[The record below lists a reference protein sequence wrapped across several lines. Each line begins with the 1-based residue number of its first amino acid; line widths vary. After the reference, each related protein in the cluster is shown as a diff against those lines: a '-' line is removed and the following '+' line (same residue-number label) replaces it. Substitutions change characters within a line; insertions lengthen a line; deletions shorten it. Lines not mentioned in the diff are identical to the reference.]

1 MPIAGSSMPIPL
13 GLLQQSATVTTRTAA
28 QETSGA
34 FELTASTTYTVRCCV
49 QPSSTSDSAI
59 YKRETGTTQ
68 ITIWLAPTTSTG
80 TNTGSIVNHI
90 ATVTVDG
97 VVYQVNGEPLNL
109 CSAGR
114 VYQLNVFR
122 ET

>member
-1 MPIAGSSMPIPL
+1 MPIPGASMPIPW
-13 GLLQQSATVTTRTAA
+13 GMLQQTATVTTRTAG

-34 FELTASTTYTVRCCV
+34 FELTASTTYTVRCFV
-49 QPSSTSDSAI
+49 QPSGSSDSAI
-59 YKRETGTTQ
+59 YKRETGSTQ
-68 ITIWLAPTTSTG
+68 ITIFLAPTTSTG

-90 ATVTVDG
+90 ATLTVDG

-114 VYQLNVFR
+114 VFQLNVFR